1 MQQFDLEADDNV
13 FMLAQRAH
21 KHLKASAVCTPILA
35 TSLLTGEMYFLL
47 DQLFQR
53 LLFMW
58 WIAEENQLFKRQS
71 LTSLFDQE
79 EKGPFNHHL
88 I

>member
-13 FMLAQRAH
+13 FILEQRAH
-21 KHLKASAVCTPILA
+21 EHLKASAVSRPILA

-47 DQLFQR
+47 DLLFQR

-58 WIAEENQLFKRQS
+58 WIAEENQLLKRQS

-79 EKGPFNHHL
+79 EKEPFNHHL

>member
-1 MQQFDLEADDNV
+1 MPQFDLEADVNV
-13 FMLAQRAH
+13 FILAQRTH
-21 KHLKASAVCTPILA
+21 EHLKASAVCRPILA

-58 WIAEENQLFKRQS
+58 WIAEENQLLKRQS